1 MEFAGKVVL
10 VTSATSGIGQAI
22 AMAFAAEG
30 ALVLGGGRSAAGAAE
45 TERLIAG
52 RGGTFRF
59 VATDISAENEAE
71 RAVQTALDQ
80 WGRLDCAVNNAA
92 IGINAGLLDY
102 TVEDC
107 DRILA
112 TNVRGLF
119 LCLRAEIRAMHQAGS
134 GAIVT
139 IGSAAGHR
147 PYPGNSLYNASK
159 SAASM
164 LTRSAALEFAPHGIR
179 INEVAPGP
187 VRTPMLEGFSARLAI
202 GPGQMCRPPRRWAS
216 ACRPISPMRCCSC
229 ARPGRH
235 ISPAP
240 YCRWTAGSASGELG

>member
-10 VTSATSGIGQAI
+10 VTGATSGIGQAI

-187 VRTPMLEGFSARLAI
+187 VRTPMLEGFFSRAGDRARADVQAATPL
-202 GPGQMCRPPRRWAS
+202 G
-216 ACRPISPMRCCSC
+216 ISMPADIADAVLFLCSTR
-229 ARPGRH
+229 AAH
-235 ISPAP
+235 ITGAVLSVDGGFGI
-240 YCRWTAGSASGELG
+240 R